1 MGDYLAHVHL
11 TGDLPADAA
20 DFLIAHGCKFTV
32 THSRAVAATASR
44 LALCFG
50 VERQPAVIAGWLH
63 DISAVVPKEDRI
75 ACARGWGV
83 AVLPEEVP
91 VPMIVHQKLS
101 AWMAEHGFGITDPS
115 ILSAI
120 RCHTTLQRDAGVL
133 DKIVF
138 VADKISWD
146 QPGTPPY
153 LAALEEALSVSLDAA
168 ACVYLDYLW
177 QQREHLAVI
186 HPWFAAAHHQLCS
199 ATY

>member
-1 MGDYLAHVHL
+1 MSDDLKPMRL
-11 TGDLPADAA
+11 TGDVPADAA
-20 DFLIAHGCKFTV
+20 CFLNAHECNSTV
-32 THSRAVAATASR
+32 THSRAVAATAAR
-44 LALCFG
+44 LALRFG
-50 VERQPAVIAGWLH
+50 VEREPAVIAGWLH
-63 DISAVVPKEDRI
+63 DISAVVPSVERI
-75 ACARGWGV
+75 SCARRWGIE
-83 AVLPEEVP
+83 VLPEEVP

-153 LAALEEALSVSLDAA
+153 LAALEEALSVSLDAGV
-168 ACVYLDYLW
+168 CVYLNYLW

-186 HPWFAAAHHQLCS
+186 HPWFAAAHRQLCAS
-199 ATY
+199 RA